1 MKLFLGD
8 CLEILPTLSE
18 NSVDMVLCDLP
29 YGTTQC
35 SWDSIIPFDPMWKE
49 LKRITK
55 SNGCIVLFGQDKFT
69 VKLISSN
76 IKDHKYNL
84 IWNKVLTSGYLNANK
99 MPLRIHEDIIVFY
112 NKQPTYNPQKTIGN
126 KNHSVGSKSKPITNE
141 AYGKHFYKTDHNKLG
156 NLIGHFVQFWDDVKA
171 ESQCFQCLRAILTL
185 FAAMR
190 SLGLLGFIV

>member
-84 IWNKVLTSGYLNANK
+84 IWNKVLTSGYLNA
-99 MPLRIHEDIIVFY
+99 
-112 NKQPTYNPQKTIGN
+112 
-126 KNHSVGSKSKPITNE
+126 
-141 AYGKHFYKTDHNKLG
+141 
-156 NLIGHFVQFWDDVKA
+156 
-171 ESQCFQCLRAILTL
+171 
-185 FAAMR
+185 
-190 SLGLLGFIV
+190 